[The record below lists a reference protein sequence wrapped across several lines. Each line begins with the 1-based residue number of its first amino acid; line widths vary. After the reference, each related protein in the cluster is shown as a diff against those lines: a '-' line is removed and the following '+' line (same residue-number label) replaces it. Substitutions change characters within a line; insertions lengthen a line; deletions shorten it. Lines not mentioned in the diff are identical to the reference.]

1 MEEGLGKL
9 WVSQS
14 QKGGQRNSLIGYA
27 GWGQMAKLANQLI
40 RGLAMKTRP
49 FQSAGVAK
57 LVDAPGLGPG
67 LARGGGSS
75 PLLPTKQ
82 NNWLVPVILFCCGL
96 EQEGGRGNTCLPVEE
111 GMGKPWVS
119 QGFESSPSNPKTQ
132 FP

>member
-1 MEEGLGKL
+1 MEKHLVERGRENNCFPVEEGLGKL

-75 PLLPTKQ
+75 PLPSTLNGTWSRKR
-82 NNWLVPVILFCCGL
+82 W
-96 EQEGGRGNTCLPVEE
+96 R
-111 GMGKPWVS
+111 
-119 QGFESSPSNPKTQ
+119 FESSPAQLRSDVTQ
-132 FP
+132 

>member
-1 MEEGLGKL
+1 
-9 WVSQS
+9 
-14 QKGGQRNSLIGYA
+14 
-27 GWGQMAKLANQLI
+27 MAKLANQLI

-75 PLLPTKQ
+75 PLLPAQIK
-82 NNWLVPVILFCCGL
+82 NPAYAGSFYLWGGL
-96 EQEGGRGNTCLPVEE
+96 EQEGGRGNTCFPVEE

-119 QGFESSPSNPKTQ
+119 QRFESSPPDPKIQ